1 MHARVNIIFG
11 ERDKVEAGIAHL
23 EESDRAV
30 VEATA
35 GNRGL
40 TTLVDREAGM
50 IVAVSYWDDLPHS
63 SKAALTRAREG
74 AAAAAG
80 GDVIAETYEVAAED
94 RLAQPAPGAAVRLW
108 RVQIEPARVA
118 DGVAFVRDELLP
130 QLRASAGLCS
140 AELLL
145 DRGPGSGLLLTAWT
159 GEDAAAA
166 ADAALSGSDDR
177 AVEQAGT
184 KFPRIEKYSLVRT
197 SGQAA

>member
-1 MHARVNIIFG
+1 VHARVNIIFG

-108 RVQIEPARVA
+108 RVAPHR
-118 DGVAFVRDELLP
+118 
-130 QLRASAGLCS
+130 
-140 AELLL
+140 L
-145 DRGPGSGLLLTAWT
+145 DRGGRGGSRRRGP
-159 GEDAAAA
+159 E
-166 ADAALSGSDDR
+166 R
-177 AVEQAGT
+177 
-184 KFPRIEKYSLVRT
+184 VR
-197 SGQAA
+197 